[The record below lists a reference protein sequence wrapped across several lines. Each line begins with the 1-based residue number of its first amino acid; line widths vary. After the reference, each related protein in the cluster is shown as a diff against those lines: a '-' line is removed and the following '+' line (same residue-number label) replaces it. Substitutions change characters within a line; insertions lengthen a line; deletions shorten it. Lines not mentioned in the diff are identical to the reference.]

1 VLVRGPLRDLTRAAW
16 TAADSARED
25 GRVADAAPGLG
36 GLAGRDQE
44 LAALRSWQAEAL
56 AGGGRLVVL
65 TGPPGIGKT
74 RLAEELAGGARRDGQ
89 RVLWGRAVEERGA
102 PPLWPWR
109 RILNAVGVDEE
120 VHLASGRSSDSARS
134 DDLAAARFRA
144 AATAADAVTGA
155 ARAADLLV
163 VLEDLQWADH
173 ASLFLLR
180 ELAAEL
186 PGSRLLVLATCRD
199 AAGDPWRTSM
209 ADLARLP
216 GVQILRV
223 TPLSETAVADLLRA
237 AGVTTDPELARF
249 VHARS
254 EGNALYVTTL
264 ARVLAAQPGAAADA
278 DAVARIA
285 AGSAEVGHLAA
296 SLLRNL
302 DDGACA
308 LLAAASV
315 QGADFDSG
323 LAAAMARKS
332 QDTTGALSAAETC
345 GLVTRQPGA
354 PGSWSFTHALVRDG
368 IYASL
373 GEDQRIALHAA
384 AAAALEP
391 LARQAPERAGEIAA
405 HLLQAA
411 PDQSTL
417 RRAAGWAEIAAAGA
431 TAALAFDDAVRYLAI
446 ALTAAENAGA
456 GGAERAE
463 LLIELA
469 TAEYRAG
476 QLAASLQHAS
486 AAADTA
492 EQAGRLD
499 LVGDAALVVRGIGH
513 TPVALKL
520 LGLCDRALADD
531 GAPPAR
537 RARLL
542 AQRASALAELGDL
555 EAATAGSAAA
565 MTTAG
570 AVGDPAAELD
580 AIRARVAALSGPQH
594 RAERLRLGTRAVE
607 LATPAGQPLAA
618 VLGRVWRI
626 DAAYQ
631 LLNLEAVDAEIA
643 QIAQVA
649 DSTRLPLA
657 RWHLLRQQASRAAL
671 AGRLTV
677 ARDRS
682 AEARQLAFRIQDP
695 SGAGLSYV
703 FAVWLAVLR
712 GDAGEI
718 PADYFDAAAAA
729 PPIPIV
735 RAPLARAL
743 FAVGR
748 TDEAQAVYE
757 TLRQLP
763 AAGDKDIRTFG
774 ALTQLMDLII
784 AFRDSEMAQATY
796 DLVNSHVN
804 DSGATGTGLVFLSGS
819 AHWPLGRLAALLG
832 RTEEALGHFAAA
844 VAIDTRLGARPLVAL
859 ARLDWAGAL
868 RMRAAR
874 GDYPLA
880 RVLAWQAAAEAR
892 RLDMPGPAGRAE
904 HLVNDLDQVI
914 RAGDPLTPREREI
927 AELVS
932 AGVTNRAIAT
942 QLVLSERTVE
952 GHVRS
957 ILAKLQ
963 LTNRTELAAWILKGP
978 GP

>member
-1 VLVRGPLRDLTRAAW
+1 MVDAVPGPG
-16 TAADSARED
+16 S
-25 GRVADAAPGLG
+25 
-36 GLAGRDQE
+36 LAGRDQE
-44 LAALRSWQAEAL
+44 LAALRGWRAEAL
-56 AGGGRLVVL
+56 AGAGRLVVL

-74 RLAEELAGGARRDGQ
+74 RLAEELADRARRDGQ

-109 RILNAVGVDEE
+109 RILSAVGVDEQDR
-120 VHLASGRSSDSARS
+120 LADGSRSDSARS

-144 AATAADAVTGA
+144 AAAAADALTGA
-155 ARAADLLV
+155 ARDADLLV

-173 ASLFLLR
+173 ASLFLLG

-199 AAGDPWRTSM
+199 SAGNPWRASM
-209 ADLARLP
+209 GAMARLP
-216 GVQILRV
+216 GVHMLRLA
-223 TPLSETAVADLLRA
+223 PLSETAVAGLLRA
-237 AGVTTDPELARF
+237 AGVAADPELARF

-285 AGSAEVGHLAA
+285 AGSAEVSHLVA
-296 SLLRNL
+296 SLLRDL
-302 DDGACA
+302 DDGASA

-315 QGADFDSG
+315 LGADFDSG
-323 LAAAMARKS
+323 LAAAVAGTS
-332 QDTTGALSAAETC
+332 QDAARALSAAEAC
-345 GLVTRQPGA
+345 GLVARQPDR
-354 PGSWSFTHALVRDG
+354 PGSWWFTHALVRDG

-391 LARQAPERAGEIAA
+391 LARHAPERGGEIAA
-405 HLLQAA
+405 HLLRAA
-411 PDQSTL
+411 PDQAAL
-417 RRAAGWAEIAAAGA
+417 RRAAGWAATAATAA
-431 TAALAFDDAVRYLAI
+431 TAALAFEDAVRYLAT
-446 ALTAAENAGA
+446 ALTAAESAGV

-476 QLAASLQHAS
+476 QLAASLQHAVT
-486 AAADTA
+486 AADAA
-492 EQAGRLD
+492 ERDERLD
-499 LVGDAALVVRGIGH
+499 LVAGAALVVRGIGH
-513 TPVALKL
+513 TPVALTL

-531 GAPPAR
+531 GCPAAR

-542 AQRASALAELGDL
+542 AQRASAQAELGNL
-555 EAATAGSAAA
+555 EAADAGSAAA
-565 MTTAG
+565 MTAATA
-570 AVGDPAAELD
+570 AGDPAAELD
-580 AIRARVAALSGPQH
+580 AIRARVAALSAPQH

-643 QIAQVA
+643 QIAQLA
-649 DSTRLPLA
+649 ESTRLPLA

-671 AGRLTV
+671 AGQLAF

-682 AEARQLAFRIQDP
+682 AEARRLAFRLQDP
-695 SGAGLSYV
+695 SGAGLSNV

-718 PADYFDAAAAA
+718 PADFFDAAAAA

-743 FAVGR
+743 FVVGR

-763 AAGDKDIRTFG
+763 AAGDKDTRTLG
-774 ALTQLMDLII
+774 ALTQLIHLII
-784 AFRDSEMAQATY
+784 AFRDSETAQATY
-796 DLVNSHVN
+796 DLIHSHVN

-832 RTEEALGHFAAA
+832 RTEDSLGHFAAA
-844 VAIDTRLGARPLVAL
+844 VTIDTRLGARPLVAL
-859 ARLDWAGAL
+859 VRLDWAGAL
-868 RMRAAR
+868 RTRAAH
-874 GDYPLA
+874 GDHAQA
-880 RVLAWQAAAEAR
+880 RLLAWQAATEAR
-892 RLDMPGPAGRAE
+892 RLDMPGPAGHAE
-904 HLVNDLDQVI
+904 RLVNDLDQAI

-927 AELVS
+927 AKLVS
-932 AGVTNRAIAT
+932 AGITNRAIAS

-963 LTNRTELAAWILKGP
+963 LTNRTELAAWALRGP
-978 GP
+978 GS